1 MLVVLPRA
9 LRAVRSSAKFARAQ
23 VFSFVPVK
31 LSFVVESKAIK
42 TGETTRGALRPT
54 HMSILAAR
62 RGGGL
67 RGALGA
73 SKRATTDQAAIWYMT
88 AR

>member
-1 MLVVLPRA
+1 MA
-9 LRAVRSSAKFARAQ
+9 LALFC
-23 VFSFVPVK
+23 
-31 LSFVVESKAIK
+31 VESKAIK

-73 SKRATTDQAAIWYMT
+73 SKRATTDQLAII
-88 AR
+88 AL